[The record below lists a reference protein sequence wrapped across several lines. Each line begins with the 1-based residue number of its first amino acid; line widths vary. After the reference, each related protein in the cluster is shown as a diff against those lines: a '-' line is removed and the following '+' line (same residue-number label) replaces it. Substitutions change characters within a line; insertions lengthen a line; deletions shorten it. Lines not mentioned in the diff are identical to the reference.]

1 MPVPVLNTIKSLYM
15 REPDRDPGRLQDI
28 IEAANYV
35 TSFIEG
41 LNYEQFLND
50 KLRYFAVLKNVEIIG
65 EASYMISP
73 VMKDAHPEIPWKQI
87 TKMRHILV
95 HGYSSVLPE
104 ILWETATTDIPL
116 LREQVKGLL
125 EV

>member
-1 MPVPVLNTIKSLYM
+1 M

-125 EV
+125 DTIG